1 MKQEWMVKE
10 KANTPTPTTSDD
22 DILPSSKSKEVMMLF
37 LYLSVAAAWKNMVLS
52 SPSLVH
58 LTKYLFFQ

>member
-10 KANTPTPTTSDD
+10 KANTPTPTISDD

-37 LYLSVAAAWKNMVLS
+37 LYLSVAAAWKNLVITKFG
-52 SPSLVH
+52 PSH
-58 LTKYLFFQ
+58 